1 MACFTV
7 YSLISDVSGTVRQ
20 CNLKQHDVNMCKTEN
35 LAMDAGKGRTIE
47 SPSGKNKLCSCVE
60 DLCNS
65 FTTWREWDQPTTRR
79 PTTRTPTTR
88 KQAVGATLLPLPTD
102 SEGVPLPTDSEG
114 VPLIQKSM
122 STKNMEDH
130 VPPVTY
136 NDNSTDKIQS
146 NGVKALNNDVVF
158 ATILTLLFYVFW

>member
-7 YSLISDVSGTVRQ
+7 YSLILDVSGTVRQ

-35 LAMDAGKGRTIE
+35 LSMDAGKGRTIE

-65 FTTWREWDQPTTRR
+65 STTWREWDQQTTRR

-88 KQAVGATLLPLPTD
+88 KQAVATRLISLPTD
-102 SEGVPLPTDSEG
+102 SEGGSPA
-114 VPLIQKSM
+114 
-122 STKNMEDH
+122 
-130 VPPVTY
+130 Y
-136 NDNSTDKIQS
+136 
-146 NGVKALNNDVVF
+146 
-158 ATILTLLFYVFW
+158 

>member
-47 SPSGKNKLCSCVE
+47 SPSGKNKLCSCDE
-60 DLCNS
+60 DLCNNS
-65 FTTWREWDQPTTRR
+65 TTWREWDQPTTRR
-79 PTTRTPTTR
+79 RTTR
-88 KQAVGATLLPLPTD
+88 KQAVGTTLLPLPID

-114 VPLIQKSM
+114 VPLLEKSA
-122 STKNMEDH
+122 STKSMEDH
-130 VPPVTY
+130 IPPA
-136 NDNSTDKIQS
+136 NSTDKIQS

-158 ATILTLLFYVFW
+158 ATLLTLLFYIFW